1 MASQYLDR
9 KSRPLVA
16 VTGMGVVTS
25 LGRGKEENWLGLASG
40 SSGIRPIT
48 RFPTDGF
55 KTTIAGTIETP
66 ETQPYSAYELASE
79 IAEDAITE
87 RFSRRAWKSAG
98 RSRGRCTSRRR
109 HRSSSGRCCRTCTG
123 TAHQS
128 NPVPPMSACSP
139 QRGPDNSR
147 RTLDIWNSQVSP
159 ADCRSASRQ

>member
-66 ETQPYSAYELASE
+66 ETQPYSAYE
-79 IAEDAITE
+79 
-87 RFSRRAWKSAG
+87 SAG